1 MLDTKFHC
9 FFAKVTELCV
19 SAGYSPYWE
28 KTLSSGAKTVAIFN
42 YVADDEAEPII
53 LYFKDI
59 GFTRPVHARDLWA
72 HKDLGSLRDSYTV
85 TVPQDAV
92 VMLQI
97 WR

>member
-1 MLDTKFHC
+1 MC
-9 FFAKVTELCV
+9 FRRLFSILGEDFEQRREDGGDIQLCR
-19 SAGYSPYWE
+19 G
-28 KTLSSGAKTVAIFN
+28 
-42 YVADDEAEPII
+42 DEAEPII